1 MLNAKCKIGK
11 HVFVNFRI
19 MKRLL
24 YILNTLMAVFFF
36 ASCEEDNV
44 LLPAD
49 NEPCYTILVSTDD
62 ASSTRAVYDESG
74 DKIVVKWEKGD
85 RVKLKNANGEYD
97 FIFRKMDGNNGE
109 FFHYGEIPDSASWTG
124 TVSYGNPLDENLYV
138 QTQEKNNKCCEYLVG
153 EAKNIKLQK
162 NSKPTVPLL
171 PAKLGNQDMSLLHI
185 QTTSPGMFIGTSQL
199 KIKGLDK
206 ADKNKEYLV
215 NLGSNPRY
223 VFADQGD
230 RLDIYVAV
238 PAGFSINNNQKIEF
252 YFYSYNE
259 ETGTS
264 EGGEEYRYNMKCTRN
279 ISVSKNE
286 VLKMPLPD
294 RAKSILHITG
304 KAPAEIPANSML
316 VVEGWKQ
323 EAKEAFPLKVD
334 KDGNIDMYVIMP
346 DLAKI
351 TNETNL
357 RIYIYAYD
365 NVTGKWETGDEYHY
379 YFDYPGA
386 SSSAIVNIQ
395 LPDQPTHS
403 AIQLGVSVKWA
414 SMNIGATSDQPGP
427 ASYGSYFPWGAV
439 EEDYQI
445 GWNNSSVTYFANK
458 GVNDIAD
465 FFPYDRNSVTGFQ
478 GLYKEYQGRKYGDAA
493 TYHWGD
499 GWVTPNLIQ
508 MRELFDLIVASR
520 DRGKKFSDWI
530 SWKKENWNGAP
541 TPKPSGQRP
550 TQNGWWV
557 YGKGSYSDKKIWLPA
572 AGHIHNVNASRDNA
586 SPASSD
592 GYLGVYMTTMPNPNS
607 YSASYNLFFDGHSGS
622 SKLGDYAYE
631 DVVLPSNPYETF
643 NGKFVGEYF
652 ECWRHHSTSVRPIRK
667 PN

>member
-1 MLNAKCKIGK
+1 MQSAKLAMYVFIK
-11 HVFVNFRI
+11 HRI

-24 YILNTLMAVFFF
+24 YILNILLGILFF
-36 ASCEEDNV
+36 ASCEEESAFMPSDNV
-44 LLPAD
+44 
-49 NEPCYTILVSTDD
+49 PCYTILVSTDD
-62 ASSTRAVYDESG
+62 SPSTRAHYEENG
-74 DKIVVKWEKGD
+74 DKIVVSWDKGD
-85 RVKLKNANGEYD
+85 RIKLKNENGEYD
-97 FIFRKMDGNNGE
+97 FIFRKMVGNDGE
-109 FFHYGEIPDSASWTG
+109 FFHYGEIPDSASWSG
-124 TVSYGNPLDENLYV
+124 TVSYGNPLNENLYV

-153 EAKNIKLQK
+153 EATRIVLKR
-162 NSKPTVPLL
+162 NSKPTVSLL
-171 PAKLGNQDMSLLHI
+171 PAKLGDQDMSLLHI

-215 NLGSNPRY
+215 NLGSDPRY

-230 RLDIYVAV
+230 KLDIYVAV
-238 PAGFSINNNQKIEF
+238 PAGFSINNNQKLEF
-252 YFYSYNE
+252 YFYAYNE
-259 ETGTS
+259 ETGTT
-264 EGGEEYRYNMKCTRN
+264 EGGDEYRYNMKCTRN

-304 KAPAEIPANSML
+304 KAPGEIPAGSML
-316 VVEGWKQ
+316 IIEGWKQ
-323 EAKEAFPLKVD
+323 EAKELFPVQVD
-334 KDGNIDMYVIMP
+334 KDGDIDMYVTMP

-351 TNETNL
+351 TSETDL

-365 NVTGKWETGDEYHY
+365 RVTGKWETGDEYHY
-379 YFDYPGA
+379 YFEYPGA

-395 LPDQPTHS
+395 LPDQPTHT

-414 SMNIGATSDQPGP
+414 TMNIGATSDQPGRD
-427 ASYGSYFPWGAV
+427 SYGGYFPWGTV
-439 EEDYQI
+439 DEDYQI
-445 GWNNSSVTYFANK
+445 GWGNQSVTYFANK
-458 GVNDIAD
+458 NANDIAD
-465 FFPYDRNSVTGFQ
+465 FFPYDRISTTGFQ

-520 DRGKKFSDWI
+520 DRGKQFTDWV
-530 SWKKENWNGAP
+530 SWKNSQA
-541 TPKPSGQRP
+541 KPSGQRP
-550 TQNGWWV
+550 TNNGWWV
-557 YGKGSYSDKKIWLPA
+557 YGKGSYNDKKIWLPA
-572 AGHIHNVNASRDNA
+572 AGHIHNIKPSWNND

-592 GYLGVYMTTMPNPNS
+592 GYLGVYMTSMPNPNS
-607 YSASYNLFFDGHSGS
+607 YSASYNLFFDGHSGGS
-622 SKLGDYAYE
+622 RLGDYAYE
-631 DVVLPSNPYETF
+631 DVVLPSNPYETY
-643 NGKFVGEYF
+643 NGRFEGSYF

>member
-49 NEPCYTILVSTDD
+49 NEPCYSILVSTDD

-153 EAKNIKLQK
+153 EANSIVLKK

-238 PAGFSINNNQKIEF
+238 PAGFSINNNQRIEF

-304 KAPAEIPANSML
+304 KAPADIPAGSML
-316 VVEGWKQ
+316 VIEGWKQ
-323 EAKEAFPLKVD
+323 EAKESFPVNID
-334 KDGNIDMYVIMP
+334 KDGNIDMYVTMP

-403 AIQLGVSVKWA
+403 AIQLGVSVKW
-414 SMNIGATSDQPGP
+414 SPVNIGATDRAETG
-427 ASYGSYFPWGAV
+427 
-439 EEDYQI
+439 
-445 GWNNSSVTYFANK
+445 TYFAWGEIAPAPGGDYSSSNCKAYNMNWNTLYINGYVDK
-458 GVNDIAD
+458 GAAD
-465 FFPYDRNSVTGFQ
+465 GILVP
-478 GLYKEYQGRKYGDAA
+478 KYDAA
-493 TYHWGD
+493 TQNWGD
-499 GWVTPNLIQ
+499 DWKIPTRSDFQ
-508 MRELFDLIVASR
+508 ELMDNCSYEMTKPGDYFGFEFTSKKN
-520 DRGKKFSDWI
+520 GKKIFFANGGQWEGKVDKTTVEAWKNYSGKRVSDFGRGQYWVSNVAIKDDPVRGCAFTSVKSNSGNFSD
-530 SWKKENWNGAP
+530 EPNF
-541 TPKPSGQRP
+541 QD
-550 TQNGWWV
+550 QNRS
-557 YGKGSYSDKKIWLPA
+557 YGRL
-572 AGHIHNVNASRDNA
+572 
-586 SPASSD
+586 
-592 GYLGVYMTTMPNPNS
+592 
-607 YSASYNLFFDGHSGS
+607 
-622 SKLGDYAYE
+622 
-631 DVVLPSNPYETF
+631 
-643 NGKFVGEYF
+643 
-652 ECWRHHSTSVRPIRK
+652 VRPVRK
-667 PN
+667 SN